1 MPSNKPRI
9 ATYTT
14 ELNLR
19 KFKIISAYKG
29 KSMSDYL
36 SQLINESIEKFES
49 EHGTIEL
56 DERPGE

>member
-36 SQLINESIEKFES
+36 ATLISECIDKFES

-56 DERPGE
+56 PQEPDK